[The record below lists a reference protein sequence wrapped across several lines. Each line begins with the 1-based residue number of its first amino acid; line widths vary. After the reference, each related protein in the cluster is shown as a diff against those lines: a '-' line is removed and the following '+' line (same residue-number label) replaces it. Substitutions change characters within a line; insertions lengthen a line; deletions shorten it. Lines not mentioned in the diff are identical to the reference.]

1 MPAAFQPLGCLR
13 RTTKA
18 DVGMLQPALR
28 CLHELRSLQRL
39 HAIQATMFM
48 LIAQAQAASMSSP
61 FSALGTGLAA
71 MGELAAEFGSR
82 QVQVCFAEGLTAE
95 LMPALVQQGEG
106 QFSPFG
112 AARGMQHEW
121 SRARPCRV
129 VSADVVGHTM
139 VFPQPAEQQ
148 ARHA

>member
-1 MPAAFQPLGCLR
+1 
-13 RTTKA
+13 
-18 DVGMLQPALR
+18 
-28 CLHELRSLQRL
+28 
-39 HAIQATMFM
+39 
-48 LIAQAQAASMSSP
+48 MSSP
-61 FSALGTGLAA
+61 FSPLGTGLAA

-82 QVQVCFAEGLTAE
+82 QVQVCFAEGLAAE
-95 LMPALVQQGEG
+95 LMPALVQQRQG
-106 QFSPFG
+106 QLSPFG

-121 SRARPCRV
+121 SSACPRRV

>member
-1 MPAAFQPLGCLR
+1 
-13 RTTKA
+13 
-18 DVGMLQPALR
+18 
-28 CLHELRSLQRL
+28 
-39 HAIQATMFM
+39 
-48 LIAQAQAASMSSP
+48 
-61 FSALGTGLAA
+61 